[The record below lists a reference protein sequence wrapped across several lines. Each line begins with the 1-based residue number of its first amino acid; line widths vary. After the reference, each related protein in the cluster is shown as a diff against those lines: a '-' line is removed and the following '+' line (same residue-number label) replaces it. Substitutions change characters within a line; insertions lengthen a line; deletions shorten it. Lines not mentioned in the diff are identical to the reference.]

1 MSMLLMLKEGRAL
14 EIDSKGSTPI
24 QESYPLEDA
33 VPVSEVRSATFG
45 MAMFGQS
52 HFAKTVNAED
62 KAAY

>member
-24 QESYPLEDA
+24 QETYPLED
-33 VPVSEVRSATFG
+33 VIPVNDAISGTFG

-62 KAAY
+62 KAA

>member
-1 MSMLLMLKEGRAL
+1 MSMLLILKEGRAL

-24 QESYPLEDA
+24 QESYPLEEA

-62 KAAY
+62 KVA